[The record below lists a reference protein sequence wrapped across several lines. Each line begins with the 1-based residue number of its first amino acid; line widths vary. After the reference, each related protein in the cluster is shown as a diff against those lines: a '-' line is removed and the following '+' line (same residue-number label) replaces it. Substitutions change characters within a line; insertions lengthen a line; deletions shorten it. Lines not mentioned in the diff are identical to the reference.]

1 MKLEN
6 CIHPCI
12 VYSTSLRLALTLSL
26 PLSQDP
32 LVRLKELA
40 EDFPSHAN
48 KLSTVKVPKKLRR
61 EVERNSQSYL
71 VRSGMMSSGSAGG
84 AAASISV
91 LYVNGRPIDIG
102 LNTFNLF
109 SLLQTIR
116 SETAVLERL
125 AQLDLPQRTAEAILE
140 VGASGEGEGQQG
152 QGGPPAGE
160 EVRIDIVSG
169 SKGAGEL
176 SSTIELLSTPT
187 HSHSHRPTYSYHFR
201 AHPPL
206 TVSFVNNLEKD
217 AQYKKWPKQLRQLM
231 YPSWQLHS
239 LSRNL
244 YTLMMVVDPTTEAGL
259 AALQQMEALYNHM
272 YPVRFGVVIS
282 SRANAGVLRSERE
295 PTALPMSAGDTESD
309 IATATDVAVLFSA
322 AKSKYGTGVAFSFL
336 FGLAENQ
343 AVPLSMDALVT
354 EFGKVTAAAKSSWT
368 TGSYE
373 THAKDALKAAR
384 GSVEDPGQ
392 VMARTMSRFVASKG
406 IPVNSFLLNG
416 LLSTDL
422 DLQQALMQLLGERGF
437 QPHEPLS
444 PQTTNHEST
453 IPPSHHHKT
462 RLTPA
467 YPTTAPCHLKAAS
480 STC

>member
-1 MKLEN
+1 
-6 CIHPCI
+6 
-12 VYSTSLRLALTLSL
+12 
-26 PLSQDP
+26 
-32 LVRLKELA
+32 
-40 EDFPSHAN
+40 
-48 KLSTVKVPKKLRR
+48 
-61 EVERNSQSYL
+61 
-71 VRSGMMSSGSAGG
+71 MMSSGSAGG

-140 VGASGEGEGQQG
+140 VGASGEGEGQQA
-152 QGGPPAGE
+152 QGGPLGGE
-160 EVRIDIVSG
+160 EVRIDIVTG
-169 SKGAGEL
+169 SKGAGEPP
-176 SSTIELLSTPT
+176 SAVELLSATAT
-187 HSHSHRPTYSYHFR
+187 HSYHSHRLTHCHHS
-201 AHPPL
+201 AHSHL
-206 TVSFVNNLEKD
+206 AVSFVNNLEKD

-244 YTLMMVVDPTTEAGL
+244 YTLMMVIDPTTETGL
-259 AALQQMEALYNHM
+259 GAIQQMEALYNHM
-272 YPVRFGVVIS
+272 YPVRFGVVLT

-295 PTALPMSAGDTESD
+295 PTALPMSAGDTDSD

-343 AVPLSMDALVT
+343 AVPLSVEGLVT
-354 EFGKVTAAAKSSWT
+354 EFGKVAAAAKSSWT

-392 VMARTMSRFVASKG
+392 VQARTMSRFVASKG

-416 LLSTDL
+416 LLDTDL
-422 DLQQALMQLLGERGF
+422 DLQQGLMQLLGELGF
-437 QPHEPLS
+437 RARDPAT
-444 PQTTNHEST
+444 PQSHESVHS
-453 IPPSHHHKT
+453 PSRH
-462 RLTPA
+462 PA
-467 YPTTAPCHLKAAS
+467 VPLFHD
-480 STC
+480 STKNLQSHS